1 MVTSTEKKEEE
12 RGGSEREDGE
22 REGGEDKLKFSS
34 QRNSWR
40 RAGHRLLDLET
51 KGKEC
56 TYAIDFQMIRRNVL
70 IPGARRAEDTARKE
84 LWSPGSPQSPEFRAD
99 E

>member
-34 QRNSWR
+34 QRQQLEEG
-40 RAGHRLLDLET
+40 RA
-51 KGKEC
+51 
-56 TYAIDFQMIRRNVL
+56 
-70 IPGARRAEDTARKE
+70 
-84 LWSPGSPQSPEFRAD
+84 
-99 E
+99 